1 MTKFKYGCMNEYMEL
16 RNAYTIGGM
25 HIWMTKC
32 NYVWRNVYAPG
43 PRNAHMDDGISKQM
57 YDGISKHMD
66 DEISKQMYDGI
77 SKHIDDEISEHMD
90 DGISKR
96 MDDEMSKH
104 MDDWISKHMD
114 DWISEHMDDGLHI
127 WMTESKYV

>member
-77 SKHIDDEISEHMD
+77 SKH
-90 DGISKR
+90 
-96 MDDEMSKH
+96 MDDEM
-104 MDDWISKHMD
+104 SKHMD